1 MSVTHGIEPPTRIF
15 QIIIMRL
22 NIAKIISAY
31 QAHPAILK
39 SPNPRMIYKSAIIR
53 APYWMEENISLK
65 RSQLKLANSVEPI
78 RSRIPVRIFRTARM
92 IIPRGTRA
100 ISIKSYANYNIG
112 LDSFILSFE
121 SKFLK
126 K

>member
-39 SPNPRMIYKSAIIR
+39 SPNPRMIYTIATIR

-65 RSQLKLANSVEPI
+65 RSQLKPANSVEPT

-100 ISIKSYANYNIG
+100 IGITSSN
-112 LDSFILSFE
+112 
-121 SKFLK
+121 
-126 K
+126 